1 MTPPLLV
8 ENLEK
13 RFPPALSGWRAMLQP
28 FAAPT
33 VRALHGVSFRV
44 EAGESLALVGA
55 NGAGKSTLLRI
66 LSTLLLPTAGRAMVA
81 GCDVTAQPS
90 AVRRQIG
97 LHSGGDGGF
106 YSRLSAFDNLRF
118 FATLNNLS
126 GREAA
131 DRITRV
137 MELMGLSAVRDHQ
150 VRTFSTGTVHRLGL
164 ARALLHAP
172 TVLLLDEP
180 TRSLDPMAAA
190 EFRRFVRHQVVRAR
204 AVALLFATHSLED
217 VEDLADRVAILHAG
231 RLLACDAPA
240 RLLAS
245 TQSSTLEQA
254 LKHLLKSVT
263 AAGESG
269 APQ

>member
-1 MTPPLLV
+1 MTPPLV
-8 ENLEK
+8 AENLEK
-13 RFPPALSGWRAMLQP
+13 RFPPALSGWRALLQP
-28 FAAPT
+28 FAAAT
-33 VRALHGVSFRV
+33 VQALNSVSLQV
-44 EAGESLALVGA
+44 AAGEAVALVGA

-66 LSTLLLPTAGRAMVA
+66 LSTLLLPTAGRAVVA
-81 GCDVTAQPS
+81 GYDVAAQPS

-97 LHSGGDGGF
+97 LHSGSDGGF
-106 YSRLSAFDNLRF
+106 YTRLSALDNLRF

-131 DRITRV
+131 ARIASV
-137 MELMGLSAVRDHQ
+137 MDLMGLGAMRDHQ

-180 TRSLDPMAAA
+180 TRSLDPMAAT
-190 EFRRFVRHQVVRAR
+190 EFRRFVRHEVVRQR
-204 AVALLFATHSLED
+204 GVALLFATHSLVD

-231 RLLACDAPA
+231 RLLACDTPS
-240 RLLAS
+240 RLLAA
-245 TQSSTLEQA
+245 TRSSTLEQA
-254 LKHLLKSVT
+254 LKHLLASAPT
-263 AAGESG
+263 SAEPG